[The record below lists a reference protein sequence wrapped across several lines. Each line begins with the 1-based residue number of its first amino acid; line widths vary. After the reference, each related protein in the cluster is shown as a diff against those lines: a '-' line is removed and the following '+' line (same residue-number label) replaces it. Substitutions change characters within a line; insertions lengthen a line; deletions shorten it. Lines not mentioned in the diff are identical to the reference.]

1 MTTPWQE
8 YKKRRVEELEN
19 GARVRPTDIL
29 DKENLTSE
37 EISSARMSVCEE
49 CPSLLK
55 LTHQCK
61 ECGCFM
67 KLKVKLAAATC
78 PLDKW

>member
-1 MTTPWQE
+1 MANPWQE
-8 YKKRRVEELEN
+8 YKKKL
-19 GARVRPTDIL
+19 GDTRPWDIINPNIEHASG
-29 DKENLTSE
+29 DEATR
-37 EISSARMSVCEE
+37 RMSVCEE

-67 KLKVKLAAATC
+67 KLKVKLANAKC
-78 PLDKW
+78 PLGKW

>member
-1 MTTPWQE
+1 MSAYQEWKKNLGTTRPWDVVNPNIKHVDE
-8 YKKRRVEELEN
+8 EVSSKRY
-19 GARVRPTDIL
+19 AI
-29 DKENLTSE
+29 
-37 EISSARMSVCEE
+37 CES

-67 KLKVKLAAATC
+67 KLKVKLPAAVC

>member
-1 MTTPWQE
+1 MSPYQEWKKSLGTTRPWDMINPN
-8 YKKRRVEELEN
+8 VEHS
-19 GARVRPTDIL
+19 T
-29 DKENLTSE
+29 E
-37 EISSARMSVCEE
+37 EESASRYSICEQ

-67 KLKVKLAAATC
+67 KMKVKLKQAVC
-78 PLDKW
+78 PLGKW